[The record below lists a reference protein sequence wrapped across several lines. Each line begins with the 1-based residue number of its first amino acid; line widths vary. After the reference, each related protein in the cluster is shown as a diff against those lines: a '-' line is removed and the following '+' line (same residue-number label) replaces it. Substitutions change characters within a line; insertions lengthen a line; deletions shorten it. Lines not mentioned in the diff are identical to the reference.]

1 MKKLQMKMRKLLPIL
16 FFGFLFFAQNA
27 VWGQESINIV
37 IDRLPEN
44 TPHDATLY
52 LVGSFNHWNPADPEY
67 RFTKVDDQYKIVLSK
82 APKSM
87 EYKITRGNWSSVEGR
102 ENGRAMQNR
111 IYEKTD
117 NQANTIHITIRT
129 WEDLAGERISLYI
142 LILLLAA
149 LQGFILL
156 AALQG
161 LQDNNRS
168 ANHVFSLVIF
178 FTSLALLGRVGVQ
191 YRGLFQEYPKM
202 ILIPDYLLF
211 LYSPLFFFYVQKL
224 LTVQSKT
231 YLQRWYHFIPA
242 FLQFL
247 LYLPLLLTEKQDF
260 IDNIV
265 DRSYFPVFAATG
277 FAALCYNVFY
287 WYKCYHVV
295 QKFRE
300 EAPNFHSFTQNTTF
314 LYSVLILQG
323 VCLVIWFG
331 VFVLGAVDYILP
343 LNLLPTVEFSVD
355 SVWVLLSVITYFLG
369 YVAMQQPE
377 IFKTYYP
384 ENPILVANEIARK
397 TEENLVENTESQLLE
412 KINLADTAEAKS
424 PEPSEKR
431 YKDSH
436 IPKEQLE
443 SIRQK
448 LPLLM
453 EKKKP
458 FYNPKLT
465 LSELAQLSESTPH
478 ALSRVINEYYEKN
491 FQDFVNDYRI
501 AEFKI
506 LALRKNKQHYTLLAI
521 ALEVGFNSKTAFN
534 RAFKKATNLT
544 PSEYVKMQ
552 GRENDGSV

>member
-1 MKKLQMKMRKLLPIL
+1 MKQLLPIL
-16 FFGFLFFAQNA
+16 FFGFLLFAQNPA
-27 VWGQESINIV
+27 WGQESLTILV
-37 IDRLPEN
+37 DRLPEN

-52 LVGSFNHWNPADPEY
+52 LVGSFNNWNPADPQY
-67 RFTKVDDQYKIVLSK
+67 RFSRSGEQYKIVLSN
-82 APKSM
+82 APQEI

-111 IYEKTD
+111 IYKRTD
-117 NQANTIHITIRT
+117 NQGDTIHVTIRT

-168 ANHVFSLVIF
+168 ANNMFSLVIL

-247 LYLPLLLTEKQDF
+247 FYLPLLLTEKQDF

-265 DRSYFPVFAATG
+265 DRSYFPIFAATG
-277 FAALCYNVFY
+277 FVALCYNVFY
-287 WYKCYHVV
+287 WYKCYQVV

-323 VCLVIWFG
+323 VCLVICLG
-331 VFVLGAVDYILP
+331 VFVLGAVDYALP

-355 SVWVLLSVITYFLG
+355 SVWVLLSIITYFLG

-384 ENPILVANEIARK
+384 ESSVFVSPEIEEKTAPILA
-397 TEENLVENTESQLLE
+397 ENAENQLLE
-412 KINLADTAEAKS
+412 ETDLANIADEES
-424 PEPSEKR
+424 PKPSEKR

-443 SIRQK
+443 AIRQK

-506 LALRKNKQHYTLLAI
+506 LALRKDKQHYTLLAI

>member
-1 MKKLQMKMRKLLPIL
+1 MKKLLPI
-16 FFGFLFFAQNA
+16 FLFGLLFLSQK
-27 VWGQESINIV
+27 VLLGQGSLTILIE
-37 IDRLPEN
+37 RLPEN
-44 TPHDATLY
+44 TPPDATLY
-52 LVGSFNHWNPADPEY
+52 LVGSFNNWNPADPQY
-67 RFTKVDDQYKIVLSK
+67 RFMRTGAQYKMVLSN
-82 APKSM
+82 APKNM
-87 EYKITRGNWSSVEGR
+87 EYKVTRGNWSSVEGR
-102 ENGRAMQNR
+102 ENGRAMPNR
-111 IYEKTD
+111 IYEQLD
-117 NQANTIHITIRT
+117 NQDHTIQITIRT

-156 AALQG
+156 VALQG

-168 ANHVFSLVIF
+168 ANHIFSLVILG
-178 FTSLALLGRVGVQ
+178 TSLALLGRVGVQ
-191 YRGLFQEYPKM
+191 YRALFQEYPKI
-202 ILIPDYLLF
+202 ILIPDYLFF
-211 LYSPLFFFYVQKL
+211 LYAPLFFFYVQKL

-231 YLQRWYHFIPA
+231 NLQHGYHFIPA
-242 FLQFL
+242 FLHFL

-265 DRSYFPVFAATG
+265 NRSYFSIFASTG
-277 FAALCYNVFY
+277 FVALCYNVFY
-287 WYKCYHVV
+287 WYKSYYVV

-300 EAPNFHSFTQNTTF
+300 ESPNFHSFTQNTSF
-314 LYSVLILQG
+314 LYSVLVLQG
-323 VCLVIWFG
+323 VCLVIWLS
-331 VFVLGAVDYILP
+331 VFVLGAVDYVLP

-355 SVWVLLSVITYFLG
+355 SVWVLLSVLTYFLG

-384 ENPILVANEIARK
+384 ETPVFVEKGI
-397 TEENLVENTESQLLE
+397 EEKAEPVLAQNTENQLFE
-412 KINLADTAEAKS
+412 KINTADTTEIES
-424 PEPSEKR
+424 PETSEKR

-443 SIRQK
+443 AIKQK

-465 LSELAQLSESTPH
+465 LSELAQLSEATPH

-506 LALRKNKQHYTLLAI
+506 LALRKDKQHYTLLAI